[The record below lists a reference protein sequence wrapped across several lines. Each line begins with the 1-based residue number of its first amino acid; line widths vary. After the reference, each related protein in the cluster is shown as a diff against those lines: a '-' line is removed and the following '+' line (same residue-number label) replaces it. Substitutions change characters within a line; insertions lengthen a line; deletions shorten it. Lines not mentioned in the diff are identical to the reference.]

1 MGGMYVFVCMCG
13 VCAACGMCG
22 MCGMDQT
29 EEEGRIVGT
38 LPRGG
43 KAGWKLDRQVGVTGR

>member
-1 MGGMYVFVCMCG
+1 MRESSAPGLGALFAGPHCGRYICTCVCGG

-29 EEEGRIVGT
+29 EEEGRIVGNT
-38 LPRGG
+38 S
-43 KAGWKLDRQVGVTGR
+43 